1 MKSFA
6 VNAKIRQAMQVASA
20 SRVNAVP
27 TVVVN
32 GKYLSTVSMAGG
44 HKQII
49 NLIDE
54 LIEKERAAA

>member
-1 MKSFA
+1 MK
-6 VNAKIRQAMQVASA
+6 VASA
-20 SRVNAVP
+20 SRINSVP

-49 NLIDE
+49 DLIDE